1 MTIALQI
8 VATGALVGVAASL
21 VGTFLL
27 LRGRSL
33 ASDAIGHA
41 IVLGIVLVWLATGAT
56 SGPLQ
61 LLGAA
66 TAGVATV
73 WIADALGRT
82 RRVADD
88 AAIGLTFPA
97 LFALGVLL
105 LNVYARDVH
114 IDAHTVLLG
123 EIGFVWLDTVP
134 ILGVAVPDAL
144 VGLTVV
150 TLVNLAFVTTFFKEL
165 EVGTFDPALATA
177 FGFAPGALGGA
188 LLALTSVTAVASFDA
203 VGVVLFVA
211 FTIVPAATGYL
222 LVDRLSR
229 ILVLAAAVAVA
240 SSVLG
245 YLAATAADVSIGGGM
260 AAATGVFFALALAF
274 GPRYGLLAQRIRR
287 RSERDAN
294 ENRALAVHLY
304 QHAGTPDAGEE
315 NVVGALRDHLRW
327 SEGKARD
334 VVARSL
340 DAGWIDRDGER
351 LALTDRGRA
360 AAREILHPGAARRA
374 APAGS

>member
-1 MTIALQI
+1 MIALQI

-27 LRGRSL
+27 LRGRAL

-66 TAGVATV
+66 AAGVATV

-144 VGLTVV
+144 VWLTVV
-150 TLVNLAFVTTFFKEL
+150 TLANLAFVTTFFKEL
-165 EVGTFDPALATA
+165 ELGTFDPALATA

-211 FTIVPAATGYL
+211 FTIVPAATAYL
-222 LVDRLSR
+222 LVDRLAP
-229 ILVLAAAVAVA
+229 ILVLASAVAAA

-260 AAATGVFFALALAF
+260 AAATGVFFLLALAF
-274 GPRYGLLAQRIRR
+274 GPRYGLLAQRMRR
-287 RSERDAN
+287 RTEREAN
-294 ENRALAVHLY
+294 ANRALAVHLY
-304 QHAGTPDAGEE
+304 QHAGTPDAAEE
-315 NVVGALRDHLRW
+315 NVVGALRDHLQW

-340 DAGWIDRDGER
+340 DAGWIDRTGDR
-351 LALTDRGRA
+351 LALTERGRA
-360 AAREILHPGAARRA
+360 AAREILHPNGRRPP
-374 APAGS
+374 APHA